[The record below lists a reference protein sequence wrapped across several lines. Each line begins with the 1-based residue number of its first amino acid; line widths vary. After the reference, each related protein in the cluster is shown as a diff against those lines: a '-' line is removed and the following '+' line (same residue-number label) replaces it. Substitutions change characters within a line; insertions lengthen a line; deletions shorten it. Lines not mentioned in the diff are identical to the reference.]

1 MDSPSNASVDD
12 AVLESVLRLSL
23 EEAAHRGERV
33 HGKARAGGA
42 PPTTEQYALQLQ
54 AAELDAAMQSFRDA
68 RLARNLAD
76 AVDDDDVQRLVQLA
90 QTQHE
95 THENRADAAGSGG
108 STPSFDVD
116 MDHPPTVES
125 PGRLT
130 PELYSEHEM

>member
-1 MDSPSNASVDD
+1 MDSSSAVDD

-33 HGKARAGGA
+33 HGKSRAGA

-54 AAELDAAMQSFRDA
+54 AAELEAAMQSFRDA
-68 RLARNLAD
+68 RLARHLED
-76 AVDDDDVQRLVQLA
+76 AVDEDDAQRRVQLE
-90 QTQHE
+90 QTRREKHGD
-95 THENRADAAGSGG
+95 RADAMGSGG

-116 MDHPPTVES
+116 IDHLPMIES

-130 PELYSEHEM
+130 PELYSEQEK

>member
-1 MDSPSNASVDD
+1 M
-12 AVLESVLRLSL
+12 LERVLRLSL

-33 HGKARAGGA
+33 HGKSRAGA

-54 AAELDAAMQSFRDA
+54 AAELEAAMQSFRDA

-76 AVDDDDVQRLVQLA
+76 AVDEDDAQRRVQLE
-90 QTQHE
+90 QTQD
-95 THENRADAAGSGG
+95 RANAVGSGG

-116 MDHPPTVES
+116 IDHLPMIES

-130 PELYSEHEM
+130 PELYSEQEK

>member
-1 MDSPSNASVDD
+1 MDSSSAVDD
-12 AVLESVLRLSL
+12 AMLERVLRLSL

-33 HGKARAGGA
+33 HGKSRAGA

-54 AAELDAAMQSFRDA
+54 AAELEAAMQSFRDA

-76 AVDDDDVQRLVQLA
+76 AVDEDDAQRRVQLE
-90 QTQHE
+90 QTQD
-95 THENRADAAGSGG
+95 RANAIGSGG

-116 MDHPPTVES
+116 IDHLPMIES

-130 PELYSEHEM
+130 PELYSEQEK

>member
-1 MDSPSNASVDD
+1 MDSSSAVDD
-12 AVLESVLRLSL
+12 AMLERVLRLSL

-33 HGKARAGGA
+33 HGKSRAGA

-54 AAELDAAMQSFRDA
+54 AAELEAAMQSFRDA

-76 AVDDDDVQRLVQLA
+76 AVDEDDAQRRVQLE
-90 QTQHE
+90 QTQD
-95 THENRADAAGSGG
+95 RANAVGSGG

-116 MDHPPTVES
+116 IDHLPMIES

-130 PELYSEHEM
+130 PELYSEQEK

>member
-1 MDSPSNASVDD
+1 MDSSSAVDD
-12 AVLESVLRLSL
+12 AMLERVLRLSL

-33 HGKARAGGA
+33 HGKSRAGA

-54 AAELDAAMQSFRDA
+54 AAELEAAMQSFRDA

-76 AVDDDDVQRLVQLA
+76 AVDEDDAQRRVQLE
-90 QTQHE
+90 QTQDR
-95 THENRADAAGSGG
+95 TNAMGSGG

-116 MDHPPTVES
+116 IDHLPMIES

-130 PELYSEHEM
+130 PELYSEQEK